1 MVILGST
8 SVEHSRNRRC
18 VHEARA
24 STEVGRRGVQC
35 VNQVLWETP
44 TRKYIQLTGFQ
55 LIILHG
61 ARKLGIAPTTLTR
74 LLMSYLCFCTV
85 SLTMLGSLGTKIQ
98 INPPLVS
105 AGDPN
110 GRYVYK
116 KLLSESPGDR
126 NGIQKDPLGH

>member
-24 STEVGRRGVQC
+24 TAEVGRRGVQC

-74 LLMSYLCFCTV
+74 LLMSYLCFSTV
-85 SLTMLGSLGTKIQ
+85 SLTMLGTKIQ